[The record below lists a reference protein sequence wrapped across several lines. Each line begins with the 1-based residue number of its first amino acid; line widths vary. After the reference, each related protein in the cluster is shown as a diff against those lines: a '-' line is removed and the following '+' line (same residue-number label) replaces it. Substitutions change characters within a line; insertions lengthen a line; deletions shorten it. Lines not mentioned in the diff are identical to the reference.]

1 MNASPAGW
9 YPQEDGRQRYWDGQ
23 RWTEHFAPGQAPSPT
38 GAPVPMVEGAA
49 PAATAKPARP
59 WFRKKRVLVPAGL
72 LALGEAYRRELV
84 DAMAES
90 AWNLDTDWNAMLELG
105 INDDDAGLLG
115 AGRCAA
121 LLG

>member
-1 MNASPAGW
+1 MIG
-9 YPQEDGRQRYWDGQ
+9 G
-23 RWTEHFAPGQAPSPT
+23 FA
-38 GAPVPMVEGAA
+38 
-49 PAATAKPARP
+49 
-59 WFRKKRVLVPAGL
+59 
-72 LALGEAYRRELV
+72 LALGDAYRRELV
-84 DAMAES
+84 DAMAGS